1 MNPIMKRIIT
11 SPRVVKF
18 MGSHLSTEEEAGQAL
33 AGLMLGAKYDGIGGK
48 YFDGFKE
55 IPSSV
60 ESRDE
65 RKARAVWEQAAKL
78 VGLSEEVQ
86 PEVTMAMR

>member
-1 MNPIMKRIIT
+1 MNPIMKRIMT
-11 SPRVVKF
+11 SRWFVNF
-18 MGSHLSTEEEAGQAL
+18 MRSHLSTEEEVGRAL
-33 AGLMLGAKYDGIGGK
+33 GELLITPNYSGVHGK

-65 RKARAVWEQAAKL
+65 QKARAVWEQSARL
-78 VGLSEEVQ
+78 VSLSEHFV
-86 PEVTMAMR
+86 VSAVS

>member
-33 AGLMLGAKYDGIGGK
+33 GDLMVSAKYSGMTGK
-48 YFDGFKE
+48 YFDGFKQ

-65 RKARAVWEQAAKL
+65 KKARTVWEQAAKL
-78 VGLSEEVQ
+78 VGLPLEEK
-86 PEVTMAMR
+86 PDLSMAVS